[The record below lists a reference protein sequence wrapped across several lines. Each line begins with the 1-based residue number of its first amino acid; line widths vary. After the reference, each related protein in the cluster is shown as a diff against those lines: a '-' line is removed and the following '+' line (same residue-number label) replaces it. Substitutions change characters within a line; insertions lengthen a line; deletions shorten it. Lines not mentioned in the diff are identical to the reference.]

1 MVTLVLLRVIV
12 VVLLVAINAFFVAA
26 EFALVSVRDTRIE
39 QLVAAQRTGAKTVQK
54 LQRNIGEVLA
64 AVQFGVTVC
73 SLGLGWLGEATI
85 AQIIQ
90 VGLAR
95 LPHVKIYAH
104 AVAMTVAFLLIT
116 YLLVTLG
123 ELVPKSV
130 ALHRSDR
137 VAMAIAGP
145 LDVVIT
151 VVRPLLRAMSSS
163 AGFVSERFGSPRVRE
178 AGVHTPD
185 ELGMI
190 VTASRRVGLLP
201 EIQENMIHRALELA
215 SITVR
220 EVMTLRPD
228 IFSLPAD
235 MSIEDALDRV
245 VDSQHSRI
253 PIYDPKLGPEHI
265 LGVLYAK
272 DLMRLLH
279 LRLKHP
285 SMPAV
290 RPGSTRLR
298 HIMRDVLVVPETK
311 ELSDLLVEFKERRRH
326 LAVVVDEFGSTAGV
340 ITVEDVLEQ
349 IVGELE
355 DEFDAAKAPDLDFG
369 PSGEVLEGSENIR
382 DLEIQHQ
389 IKLPRDAGFETL
401 GGFIL
406 AQLQRVP
413 TVGESFE
420 FGGRRF
426 TVAQMDGHRVAAVR
440 VERVQNPV
448 PSSS

>member
-1 MVTLVLLRVIV
+1 MVTLVLLRVIA

-39 QLVAAQRTGAKTVQK
+39 QLVAAQRIGARTVQK
-54 LQRNIGEVLA
+54 LHRNIGEVLA

-85 AQIIQ
+85 AHMIQ

-95 LPHVKIYAH
+95 LPHVKVYAH
-104 AVAMTVAFLLIT
+104 AVAITVSFLLIT

-130 ALHRSDR
+130 ALHRADR
-137 VAMAIAGP
+137 VAMAVAGP
-145 LDVVIT
+145 LDVIIT
-151 VVRPLLRAMSSS
+151 IVRPLLHAMNRT

-178 AGVHTPD
+178 AGVHTPE

-190 VTASRRVGLLP
+190 VTASRRVGFLP
-201 EIQENMIHRALELA
+201 EVQEYMIHRALELG

-220 EVMTLRPD
+220 EVMTPRPD

-235 MSIEDALDRV
+235 MPLEEALDRV
-245 VDSQHSRI
+245 VESQHSRI

-272 DLMRLLH
+272 DLMRLLQV
-279 LRLKHP
+279 RLKHP

-349 IVGELE
+349 LVGEIE
-355 DEFDAAKAPDLDFG
+355 DEFDIAKAPEFDVG
-369 PSGEVLEGSENIR
+369 PTGEVLEGSENIR
-382 DLEIQHQ
+382 ELEMQHQ
-389 IKLPRDAGFETL
+389 LKLPRDAGFETL
-401 GGFIL
+401 GGFVL
-406 AQLQRVP
+406 AQLQKIP
-413 TVGESFE
+413 STGESFE
-420 FGGRRF
+420 YDGHRF
-426 TVAQMDGHRVAAVR
+426 TVVQMDGHRVAAVK
-440 VERVQNPV
+440 VERIQSPV
-448 PSSS
+448 SSP